1 MAGVEEVLG
10 YLGKFQLRVHSSIP
24 ILIIT
29 TLRIDQCYFYLLYNY
44 VNVKKTLTSLTLI
57 RK

>member
-10 YLGKFQLRVHSSIP
+10 YLGKFQLRVLSGIP